1 MEKVFM
7 STMNAGL
14 KISLSRAQALF
25 GVSRAAA
32 LCLILLITLA
42 VLFSAFWFFHSA
54 TPNTI
59 TITTGPEGSIFQ
71 ANAAKYSTILA
82 RNGVKL
88 KIIPSEGS
96 LENLRRLVDP
106 KFRVD
111 IGFVQGGVSNG
122 LKIDKLVSLGSIFYA
137 PILVFYRGTAPVDLL
152 SGFKGKRLAI
162 GPAGSGTQSLALTL
176 LRANDIEPGGATALI
191 NLEADDAAKA
201 LLDGT
206 VDAEFLMGD
215 SASSQTIRTLLL
227 TPGIRI
233 FDFTQADGYTRR
245 IVYLNKLELPK
256 GSIDFGKDI
265 PEHTVSLIGPTVE
278 LIAREGLDPA
288 LSDLLLEAARE
299 VHGSASLL
307 RRQGEFPAPLEHEFR
322 ISPQAIR
329 YYKSGKSFLYRSL
342 PFWLASL
349 VNRIIVAVVP
359 IIVLLV
365 PGLRLIPAFYRW
377 RIMLRFY
384 RWYRELLV
392 LEQDML
398 GHATPEMRKKLPER
412 LHEIERAVNRMKVPA
427 SFANQFY
434 VLREHISFVRDRLTG
449 GTQA

>member
-1 MEKVFM
+1 MKA
-7 STMNAGL
+7 NLNIG
-14 KISLSRAQALF
+14 LSRIQALL

-32 LCLILLITLA
+32 LCAIFLITLT
-42 VLFSAFWFFHSA
+42 VLFAAFWFFHSA
-54 TPNTI
+54 TPDTI
-59 TITTGPEGSIFQ
+59 TITTGPEGSVFQ
-71 ANAAKYSTILA
+71 TNAAKYRAILA

-88 KIIPSEGS
+88 KILPSEGS

-111 IGFVQGGVSNG
+111 VGFVQGGESDG
-122 LKIDKLVSLGSIFYA
+122 LKIDKLFSLGSVSYA
-137 PILVFYRGTAPVDLL
+137 PILVFYRDVAPVDLL
-152 SGFKGKRLAI
+152 SGFNGKRLAI

-176 LRANDIEPGGATALI
+176 LAANGIGPGGSTAL
-191 NLEADDAAKA
+191 LDLDADDAAKA
-201 LLDGT
+201 LLDSK
-206 VDAEFLMGD
+206 VDAVFLMGE
-215 SASSQTIRTLLL
+215 SASLQTIRSLLL
-227 TPGIRI
+227 TPGIRM

-265 PEHTVSLIGPTVE
+265 PDHALSLIGPTVE

-299 VHGSASLL
+299 VHGTAGLL
-307 RRQGEFPAPLEHEFR
+307 RQRGEFPAPLEHEFR
-322 ISPQAIR
+322 ISSEAVR

-392 LEQDML
+392 LEQDMVT
-398 GHATPEMRKKLPER
+398 HVTPEIQKKLLER
-412 LHEIERAVNRMKVPA
+412 LYEIEKAVNRMKVPA

-434 VLREHISFVRDRLTG
+434 VLREHISFVRDRLIG
-449 GTQA
+449 SKQA